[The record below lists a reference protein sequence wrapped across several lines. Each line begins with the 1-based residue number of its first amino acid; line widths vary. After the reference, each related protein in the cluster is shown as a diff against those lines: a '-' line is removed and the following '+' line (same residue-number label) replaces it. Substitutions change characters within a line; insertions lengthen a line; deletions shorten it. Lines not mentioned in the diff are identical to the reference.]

1 MSVSTSGGAR
11 ARTSGLGKIALVVR
25 REFLERARTKAFVI
39 STILVPVLLAAMMF
53 APLLLSRIAPDK
65 PTTIAVLDE
74 TGGGIYEA
82 LDRELASDEEE
93 DFLRGRKGESEKVR
107 RYQLERISPEGRSRE
122 EILDALAARIDDK
135 SLTAYLA
142 LPSGILEGKEEPIYY
157 ARNVSDLERIRRIR
171 NGLTDAVIA
180 LRLQGRGLGATD
192 AKEITRSVE
201 IETVKIGARG
211 ERSRRGAATEF
222 FVTLIY
228 VMFIYT
234 NILIYGTT
242 LVRSFI
248 EEKTNR
254 VAEVILSSLTSFQLM
269 AGKIIGVGAVG
280 LAQFLIWAG
289 AALALYSFRGV
300 SPQTGE
306 VFAAIEPWVV
316 GYFVLYFILG
326 YFLYATLFCIVG
338 AMSTNEQ
345 EAQNAQTPVI
355 MIIVAA
361 IILALSL
368 GRQPD
373 TAMAV
378 GLSHF
383 PFFSPILM
391 FTRVQVLT
399 PPLWE
404 ILLNVLVLLATIAAM
419 TWVAGRVF
427 RVGILMT
434 GKRATIPEILR
445 WIRTA

>member
-1 MSVSTSGGAR
+1 MSTTTASGGA
-11 ARTSGLGKIALVVR
+11 AGISGTAKIALVIR
-25 REFLERARTKAFVI
+25 REFLERARTKAFII
-39 STILVPVLLAAMMF
+39 STILVPVLLGGMMF
-53 APLLLSRIAPDK
+53 APFLLGRIAPPK
-65 PTTIAVLDE
+65 PSTIAVLDE
-74 TGGGIYEA
+74 AGGVYDA
-82 LDRELASDEEE
+82 LDRELSSDEED
-93 DFLRGRKGESEKVR
+93 DFFTTRGGEKVR
-107 RYQLERISPEGRSRE
+107 RYQLEAVPSDGRSRDR
-122 EILDALAARIDDK
+122 ILDDLADRIEDK
-135 SLTAYLA
+135 SLTAYLVV
-142 LPSGILEGKEEPIYY
+142 PEGIIDGTAEPTYY
-157 ARNVSDLERIRRIR
+157 ARNLSDLDRFRRIR
-171 NGLTDAVIA
+171 NALTDAVVA
-180 LRLQGRGLGATD
+180 LRLERRGVGGSE
-192 AKEITRSVE
+192 AKEITRGVE
-201 IETVKIGARG
+201 IETVKIGASG

-254 VAEVILSSLTSFQLM
+254 VAEVILSSVTPFQLM

-289 AALALYSFRGV
+289 AALGFYAFRGV

-306 VFAAIEPWVV
+306 FFAAIEPWVV
-316 GYFVLYFILG
+316 GYFVLYFVMG
-326 YFLYATLFCIVG
+326 YFLFASLFCIVG
-338 AMSTNEQ
+338 AMATNEQ
-345 EAQNAQTPVI
+345 EAQNAQTPVV
-355 MIIVAA
+355 MLCVVA
-361 IILALSL
+361 IILALSI

-373 TAMAV
+373 TPLAV

-404 ILLNVLVLLATIAAM
+404 ILLNVAAMLATIAAM

-445 WIRTA
+445 WIRAS